1 MNLDHKII
9 RYISGAC
16 SDQEAY
22 DLEREMRGDAGLRAR
37 VDETRKIWNNR
48 QNLRRKWNV
57 EEAGLRIRKEILLLK
72 EGAGRT
78 RHETEHNRPDAK
90 IHSIR
95 SRSWQYSTSIFL
107 SVAVILL
114 VLTVISILVV
124 YQKGKAS
131 VEKESTTAYREVVTE
146 RGQRAYVQLPDGTFI
161 NLNVDSKL
169 TYQAEPDPDS
179 RVVHLSGEAFFDV
192 AHDERPFYVIME
204 DAIVEVMGTSFNVEA
219 YRDNGNLKV
228 FVADGK
234 VLLQPRVQGEARGSY
249 PLERGDMSIL
259 QADSNDA
266 VRVYH
271 NADMQKYI
279 GWLDQRLV
287 FDDEHLDSVAR
298 KLERWYGIDIHL
310 QDQGLAERR
319 LTATFENKRL
329 RSVLQA
335 LEISLGLDVR
345 WQNSN
350 SILLS
355 AKLDGAVFE

>member
-1 MNLDHKII
+1 MNMDHKII
-9 RYISGAC
+9 RYLTGVC

-22 DLEREMRGDAGLRAR
+22 DLEREMKGDAGLKAR
-37 VDETRKIWNNR
+37 VDETRKIWNIR
-48 QNLRRKWNV
+48 QNFRRKWNI
-57 EEAGLRIRKEILLLK
+57 EEADQRIRKEMLLLN
-72 EGAGRT
+72 GGTGRT
-78 RHETEHNRPDAK
+78 RHQSEQNRPDAK

-95 SRSWQYSTSIFL
+95 SRSWQHSASIFL

-124 YQKGKAS
+124 YQKS
-131 VEKESTTAYREVVTE
+131 ESPAIEEGETAFREVVTE
-146 RGQRAYVQLPDGTFI
+146 RGQRAYVQLVDGTFI

-169 TYQAEPDPDS
+169 TYQAEPDPDK

-192 AHDERPFYVIME
+192 AHDERPFYVILE
-204 DAIVEVMGTSFNVEA
+204 EAIVEVMGTSFNVEA
-219 YRDNGNLKV
+219 YQDNGNLKV

-234 VLLQPRVQGEARGSY
+234 VMLQPTGQGEARQSY
-249 PLERGDMSIL
+249 SLTKGDVSIL
-259 QADSNDA
+259 AANGSNG
-266 VRVYH
+266 VRIYSG
-271 NADMQKYI
+271 ADMFKHA

-287 FDDEHLDSVAR
+287 FDDEHLDNVAR

-310 QDQGLAERR
+310 QDEGLAERR
-319 LTATFENKRL
+319 LTATFENKRF

-345 WQNSN
+345 WESSN

-355 AKLDGAVFE
+355 AKME